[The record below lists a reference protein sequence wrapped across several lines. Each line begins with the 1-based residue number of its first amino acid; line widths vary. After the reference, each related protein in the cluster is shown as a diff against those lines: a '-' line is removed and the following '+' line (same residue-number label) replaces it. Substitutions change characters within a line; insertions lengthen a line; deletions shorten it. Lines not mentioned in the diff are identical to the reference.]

1 MVRII
6 LINVI
11 DSKCAGRCIKPQCD
25 SQTVSEGRW
34 EIVSSSILWRTTF
47 NGARTRS
54 REGASVQR
62 QRQPRRQAPRGEK
75 STARAIAK
83 LKPIRLLCRKMMGG
97 QAAAVWVCRLDRG
110 WELALSDR
118 GGLCFNHSSTV
129 TCSPQ
134 YFIYYSS
141 LDARFSNRK
150 FKFLADNFISQI
162 AVFYK
167 SNVITSPWSWRYFRS
182 SRANPWLWQ
191 VGVGNSCREH
201 RAQNTFTIY

>member
-97 QAAAVWVCRLDRG
+97 RTYIDGILLYVISPFLLSVGLARLCRRPGRKEYLPSFLFHSVISSAMSDITLFPDG
-110 WELALSDR
+110 SKESGLAIPS
-118 GGLCFNHSSTV
+118 
-129 TCSPQ
+129 
-134 YFIYYSS
+134 
-141 LDARFSNRK
+141 
-150 FKFLADNFISQI
+150 
-162 AVFYK
+162 
-167 SNVITSPWSWRYFRS
+167 
-182 SRANPWLWQ
+182 
-191 VGVGNSCREH
+191 
-201 RAQNTFTIY
+201 